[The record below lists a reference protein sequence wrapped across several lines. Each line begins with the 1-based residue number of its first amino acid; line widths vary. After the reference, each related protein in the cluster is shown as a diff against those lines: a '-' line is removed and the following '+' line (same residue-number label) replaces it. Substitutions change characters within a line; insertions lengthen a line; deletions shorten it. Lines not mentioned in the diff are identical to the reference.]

1 MKDFKNWRY
10 IFSKGCH
17 RYCYRYVISNNVAY
31 EIFIKYW
38 DPDTPIETA
47 KASLCRTKTSY
58 CLVPDWYL
66 NNEVTMTEREWLDEE
81 LPIPELLEIAYKDD
95 KENNK

>member
-1 MKDFKNWRY
+1 MKDFKNLRY
-10 IFSKGCH
+10 IFSKVCH
-17 RYCYRYVISNNVAY
+17 RYCYRYVISNNIAY

-38 DPDTPIETA
+38 DPDTPIKTA

-66 NNEVTMTEREWLDEE
+66 NNEVTMTEREWLGEE
-81 LPIPELLEIAYKDD
+81 LPVQELLEIAYKDD

>member
-17 RYCYRYVISNNVAY
+17 RYCYRYVISSNTAY
-31 EIFIKYW
+31 EIFIEYW

-66 NNEVTMTEREWLDEE
+66 NNEVTMTEREWLGKE
-81 LPIPELLEIAYKDD
+81 LPVQELLKIAYKDD

>member
-10 IFSKGCH
+10 IVNKG
-17 RYCYRYVISNNVAY
+17 CYRYVISNNVAY

-38 DPDTPIETA
+38 DPDTPIKTA

-66 NNEVTMTEREWLDEE
+66 NNEVTMTEREWLGEE
-81 LPIPELLEIAYKDD
+81 LPVQELLEIAYKDD